1 MIILYM
7 CWIIYI
13 LSWIDPSICKQIFPF
28 RHNPYEYFFRG
39 YMLRII
45 YIDTSMEKNLF
56 RLNNF
61 VKNSFIHLTAVAKLK
76 NVCLKFLISLLG
88 QEAACMVAQPAMV
101 LEMQGA
107 HFL

>member
-1 MIILYM
+1 
-7 CWIIYI
+7 
-13 LSWIDPSICKQIFPF
+13 
-28 RHNPYEYFFRG
+28 
-39 YMLRII
+39 
-45 YIDTSMEKNLF
+45 MEKNLF

-88 QEAACMVAQPAMV
+88 QEAACMVAEPAMV